1 MPVRATLGD
10 SMGVHDQDNFSETAC
25 ILPINVL
32 EDVESIFDSKRE
44 LIGKCLNQNNKA

>member
-1 MPVRATLGD
+1 MKFHGRD
-10 SMGVHDQDNFSETAC
+10 SFSETAC

-44 LIGKCLNQNNKA
+44 LIEKCLNQNAKA